1 MSISGMSENLA
12 HPLFAFRLVWN
23 MRQWVKRKMAKLKNK
38 ICVVSCLPAL
48 DNKFYSRALEIQR
61 MPWRSNVAFS

>member
-1 MSISGMSENLA
+1 METGLTM
-12 HPLFAFRLVWN
+12 
-23 MRQWVKRKMAKLKNK
+23 KNK

-61 MPWRSNVAFS
+61 MSDTSCDLVTLAVTR